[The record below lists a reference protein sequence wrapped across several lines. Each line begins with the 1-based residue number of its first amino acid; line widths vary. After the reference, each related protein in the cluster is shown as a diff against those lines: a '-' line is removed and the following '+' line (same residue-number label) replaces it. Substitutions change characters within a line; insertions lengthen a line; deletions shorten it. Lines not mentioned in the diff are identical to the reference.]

1 MKSFLFS
8 IACFLGTATAA
19 FAQDSHPSAPPVQE
33 PMGYSELIVGH
44 GFIPSEQAFA
54 GGAHGISYTNDHYS
68 GALFATYRYHI
79 SNVISLGLTF
89 AFENENGSWSNS
101 NYGWLVDPPSN
112 MVRINMYQGK
122 FRRSAYTIAP
132 EITFNYGDFAHG
144 LVRLYSVVGM
154 GYTYRDEHITY
165 GNVNIE
171 YNNPNVNP
179 VHFNAYGSPLGI
191 RVGRELSGFFE
202 IGLGY
207 KGVLN
212 YGLTYRF

>member
-1 MKSFLFS
+1 M
-8 IACFLGTATAA
+8 ACFLGTATAS
-19 FAQDSHPSAPPVQE
+19 FAQDNHPSASPAHE
-33 PMGYSELIVGH
+33 PTGYSEVIVGH
-44 GFIPSEQAFA
+44 GFIPSEQTFA
-54 GGAHGISYTNDHYS
+54 GGARGIRYTNDHYS

-79 SNVISLGLTF
+79 SDVISLGLTF
-89 AFENENGSWSNS
+89 AFENENGSWDNR
-101 NYGWLVDPPSN
+101 NYGWLSDPGT
-112 MVRINMYQGK
+112 VRLANVYQGK

-132 EITFNYGDFAHG
+132 EITFNYGDFGNG

-165 GNVNIE
+165 GNVNTE
-171 YNNPNVNP
+171 YKNPNVNT

-202 IGLGY
+202 LGLGY